1 MGVNGASRE
10 GFHFEATDDERS
22 QMEVLVAEG
31 VRFNG
36 TYADPTLEVSGDQ
49 IVERLSAASL

>member
-10 GFHFEATDDERS
+10 GFHFEAPDDERS

-31 VRFNG
+31 VRFKG
-36 TYADPTLEVSGDQ
+36 TYADPTLEVSSDE
-49 IVERLSAASL
+49 IAKRVSATSS

>member
-10 GFHFEATDDERS
+10 GFHFGGSDDERS
-22 QMEVLVAEG
+22 QMDALVAEG

-36 TYADPTLEVSGDQ
+36 TYADPTLEVSGDE
-49 IVERLSAASL
+49 IVKRLSAASH